1 MVLYIMFTLC
11 FIVFC
16 SYFLLER
23 WLSTFLFEFVNHR
36 DSSYCPTASASLLGF
51 VFIFC
56 TFLFSI
62 FALTAWL
69 GTPGFG
75 ERLVDLGKWKRVEGH
90 WYPAV
95 AGNWHLLLPLGDK
108 LRCLNLD
115 HAVVRGCCW
124 DWFGYSGNNNKTSTR
139 AVVVVVVVLQLPP
152 PILPRNTSQVTLVFG
167 TSGYCCNVVE
177 I

>member
-75 ERLVDLGKWKRVEGH
+75 ERLVDLGK
-90 WYPAV
+90 
-95 AGNWHLLLPLGDK
+95 
-108 LRCLNLD
+108 
-115 HAVVRGCCW
+115 
-124 DWFGYSGNNNKTSTR
+124 
-139 AVVVVVVVLQLPP
+139 
-152 PILPRNTSQVTLVFG
+152 
-167 TSGYCCNVVE
+167 
-177 I
+177 